1 MPHEHTAVAYAIA
14 DENDVVVARI
24 IFLHQVMLRKIVLRA
39 CVYNVEFVGEVGW
52 CEVWWWIYLA
62 A

>member
-24 IFLHQVMLRKIVLRA
+24 IFLHQVMLRKIVLRV
-39 CVYNVEFVGEVGW
+39 CVYNVE
-52 CEVWWWIYLA
+52 CNIQ
-62 A
+62 